1 MDFLRRTFGLAI
13 GPPVTSGQPDRQSTI
28 DPSLCP
34 RTETV
39 CELARI
45 LDEERVVQVRGTPA
59 SGKTTLAYLLD
70 RYYHQRNVPSVIIP
84 NWPQDNCHGYANF
97 LVRNANDVGYSFVTT
112 RNLLNCDIVFILD
125 EAQMSY
131 HDSGLWL
138 GFIKT
143 QNDRHFGPRVCIFS
157 SYGSPTGGGD
167 DYNPGSPL
175 GYLGVQKR
183 VSITVSMIQDSPSIS
198 LFYNQGEF
206 NEVVQRIC
214 SNVRRPLPLHQ
225 EASDYIYTLTSGHPG
240 AVEAVL
246 DMLQKVYRSKIKHG
260 NISAVEKHH
269 IIFTLNDEEESF
281 RYLAQTGF
289 QRSFVDL
296 RRLTCA
302 AGNVLREVLV
312 NQHIPRDLDNEG
324 IRLCYEKGWLH
335 SEPLDFRADQI
346 VCVFPTRLHAKF
358 VEHYLT
364 DSSVPFPLD
373 KYQTVEALAE
383 AVLRKFSLRNLSSAA
398 QLGTGAVM
406 RPVEAAYQDEFYR
419 ALHALLGFSSKIS
432 SEWSGSKDGRIDFR
446 IADVNWG
453 IEVLR
458 EGNRLT
464 KHCQRFINNGSYT
477 QWIQNGWLQDWLIID
492 CRTSAP
498 VPYNVP
504 GTKLWRAVFASD
516 FSSIEILDSYN
527 RSLVPRFP
535 LTA

>member
-1 MDFLRRTFGLAI
+1 
-13 GPPVTSGQPDRQSTI
+13 
-28 DPSLCP
+28 
-34 RTETV
+34 
-39 CELARI
+39 
-45 LDEERVVQVRGTPA
+45 
-59 SGKTTLAYLLD
+59 
-70 RYYHQRNVPSVIIP
+70 
-84 NWPQDNCHGYANF
+84 
-97 LVRNANDVGYSFVTT
+97 
-112 RNLLNCDIVFILD
+112 
-125 EAQMSY
+125 
-131 HDSGLWL
+131 
-138 GFIKT
+138 
-143 QNDRHFGPRVCIFS
+143 
-157 SYGSPTGGGD
+157 
-167 DYNPGSPL
+167 
-175 GYLGVQKR
+175 
-183 VSITVSMIQDSPSIS
+183 MIQDSPSIS

-206 NEVVQRIC
+206 NEVIQRIC
-214 SNVRRPLPLHQ
+214 SNVRRPLALHQ

-240 AVEAVL
+240 AVDAVL

-432 SEWSGSKDGRIDFR
+432 M
-446 IADVNWG
+446 
-453 IEVLR
+453 LR

-498 VPYNVP
+498 VPYIEVRP
-504 GTKLWRAVFASD
+504 VAETIAGTQVGIGDGGFSD
-516 FSSIEILDSYN
+516 FAGNCSG
-527 RSLVPRFP
+527 
-535 LTA
+535 